1 MKKRELEF
9 YSNILDIIS
18 RYEIKSCI
26 YVVNK
31 VSNLVSSKLRNWILD
46 VSELDRR
53 IEPYGLKFTLTDFYE
68 VEGTKEAINMLVS
81 KSSTVYSLLKE
92 TRKHLR
98 EFVRKIKIIIE

>member
-53 IEPYGLKFTLTDFYE
+53 IEPYGLKFILTDFYE
-68 VEGTKEAINMLVS
+68 VEGTKEEINMLVS
-81 KSSTVYSLLKE
+81 KVVLYIPCLK
-92 TRKHLR
+92 KR
-98 EFVRKIKIIIE
+98 ENI